1 MIADTGGDQAKKG
14 GEQKAATS
22 WVEFFGSEP
31 LKHPYMYIL
40 FLGQDGRGDYV
51 PCRWGAGWL
60 VSGRL
65 ASYVHQKRVHE
76 VLHSAHTCDN
86 AASTM

>member
-1 MIADTGGDQAKKG
+1 MFERTGTPGSQSSHHAGLGLTCTFQLSAAVGKTGGKADG
-14 GEQKAATS
+14 GEGEEKEATS

-51 PCRWGAGWL
+51 PCR
-60 VSGRL
+60 
-65 ASYVHQKRVHE
+65 
-76 VLHSAHTCDN
+76 
-86 AASTM
+86 